1 MTEMSRVMT
10 TTKAKV
16 LIEDSSQGP
25 TLERSRRDRSRFAK
39 SSTRIKTAPLMTII
53 TVQTTT
59 EAQGTCL
66 RVFRSLL
73 GMTPMKTEV
82 EALKTTI
89 VPRVLMMINH
99 MVAGSDK

>member
-10 TTKAKV
+10 TTKNKV

-39 SSTRIKTAPLMTII
+39 SSTRIKKVPQMTII
-53 TVQTTT
+53 AVQTTT
-59 EAQGTCL
+59 EAKGTCL
-66 RVFRSLL
+66 QVFRSLL
-73 GMTPMKTEV
+73 EITPM
-82 EALKTTI
+82 KTTI